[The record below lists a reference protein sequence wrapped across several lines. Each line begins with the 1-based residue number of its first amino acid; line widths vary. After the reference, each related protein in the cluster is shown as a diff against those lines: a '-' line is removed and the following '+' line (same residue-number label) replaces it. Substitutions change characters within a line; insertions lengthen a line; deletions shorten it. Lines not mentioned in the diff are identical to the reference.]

1 VRRFHIASKD
11 IPPGSRIAKMHGK
24 IIQNKYLLARPE
36 GFEPPTPRF
45 VVRCSAAIAI
55 SSSLKARFYLPL
67 PDLRNSDAN
76 TLRTSDWEIPNCFAM
91 REGVIPAL
99 KVARTAFTW
108 PSVNEI
114 LGSSGC
120 CRRSDDSPVAIDGS
134 DARSPAPV
142 GLAGRISGTL
152 VVSLPR
158 RCSSCRVAA
167 SSLSSSWSP
176 NCWSALERSL
186 GSTYRGE
193 DLSAVVTTAADSCA
207 DV

>member
-1 VRRFHIASKD
+1 MTTRVGLAKARHQRLFAFELRRRGFVRMPCDS
-11 IPPGSRIAKMHGK
+11 HGMSHK
-24 IIQNKYLLARPE
+24 LARPE

-45 VVRCSAAIAI
+45 VVWCSAAVAI

-67 PDLRNSDAN
+67 PDPRNSDAN

-108 PSVNEI
+108 PSVNAV

-134 DARSPAPV
+134 DARSPA
-142 GLAGRISGTL
+142 
-152 VVSLPR
+152 
-158 RCSSCRVAA
+158 
-167 SSLSSSWSP
+167 
-176 NCWSALERSL
+176 
-186 GSTYRGE
+186 
-193 DLSAVVTTAADSCA
+193 
-207 DV
+207 